1 MSSFSFFI
9 FLLCFCFIILSFSPC
24 FYFSLPVRF
33 YPLISFICSWSP
45 SLIRFLT
52 HCRSPFSLALV
63 SNQLKWPP
71 RNLTLLHPLEKPPNK
86 LSKAVSP
93 LHLITHQWPKPCEI
107 ACLLCKKG
115 YPQQIC
121 LVWWPWRRPLFR
133 YVWFPKLERFFFF
146 ANHWSCLSKLG
157 PLLSL
162 QPFMFRRKYFDLF
175 CQWRRNH
182 YW

>member
-63 SNQLKWPP
+63 SNQLKMAPKKSNP
-71 RNLTLLHPLEKPPNK
+71 SSSSRKASKQTVKSRKPPSSNYP
-86 LSKAVSP
+86 SMTKAVRNCLFTLQKRLSP
-93 LHLITHQWPKPCEI
+93 TDMS
-107 ACLLCKKG
+107 CLMTLAET
-115 YPQQIC
+115 PVSIC
-121 LVWWPWRRPLFR
+121 LISKTW
-133 YVWFPKLERFFFF
+133 KIFFF